1 MAYKIADLVFDL
13 DVPSAGSHRLLAA
26 YQSEEPAEVRITVGE
41 AEIRREQAASEE
53 TITAAYAETLAVQR
67 QLSDAL
73 LEKGVLLFHGSAV
86 AVDGLAYI
94 FSAPSGTGKS
104 THARLWRELL
114 GERAVM
120 INDDKPFIRVGT
132 PCVVFGSPWDGKHHL
147 SQNTAVPLRAVCF
160 LDRSAENQIRVLS
173 PREALPR
180 LLSQAYREEAVD
192 RILPLVLRL
201 ADSVSLY
208 ELRCNISR
216 AAAELSW
223 NTLSGAG
230 LTGGGEKAGADPEAG
245 NDDDI

>member
-1 MAYKIADLVFDL
+1 MSYKIADTVFDL
-13 DVPSAGSHRLLAA
+13 AVRQPYCRRLLADYECPEA
-26 YQSEEPAEVRITVGE
+26 AELRIRIGEEDVERERERAEEAISEG
-41 AEIRREQAASEE
+41 
-53 TITAAYAETLAVQR
+53 YAEALAVQR
-67 QLSDAL
+67 KLSDCL
-73 LEKGVLLFHGSAV
+73 LEKDVLLFHGSAI
-86 AVDGLAYI
+86 AVDGEAYI

-120 INDDKPFIRVGT
+120 INDDKPFIRVGA
-132 PCVVFGSPWDGKHHL
+132 PSVVYGSPWDGKHHL

-160 LDRSAENQIRVLS
+160 LDRSAENQIRALS
-173 PREALPR
+173 PQEALPR

-223 NTLSGAG
+223 STLSGTG
-230 LTGGGEKAGADPEAG
+230 LTDGGEKAGADPEAG